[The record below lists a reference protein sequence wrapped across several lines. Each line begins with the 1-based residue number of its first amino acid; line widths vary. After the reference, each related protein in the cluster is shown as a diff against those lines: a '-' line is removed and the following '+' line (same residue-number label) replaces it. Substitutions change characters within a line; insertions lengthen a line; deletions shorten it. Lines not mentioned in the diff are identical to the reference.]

1 MSIFSSANEIFDRC
15 LHNKNL
21 YSIQLSFKQFH
32 QALNY
37 HCKDWIHHY
46 GQHLYIKMSNKLKEI
61 NEILNNLSQGLHHD
75 ADTVPDL
82 KFVLNIIDEIN
93 QQQESIEHSINDIE
107 QSYRILHQHQFE
119 CPQSEWVLIQTL
131 SPRLME
137 LIKQSRAIQYRLKPI
152 RERFRDI
159 IQYDIEL
166 FQRMADEL
174 VNRFDQY
181 GPHTI
186 GNDLNQIFLLVKQY
200 EKELNKI
207 EQQKLELINV
217 MKLFHIPL
225 INYPHLIRLQKEI
238 NNLNILFDL
247 YHDFKRNEKIWSN
260 ILWTELDMN
269 ELIINVDLFI
279 KHFRR
284 LSSDIKTTV
293 VGYAVEKY
301 LTGD

>member
-32 QALNY
+32 QALKY

-107 QSYRILHQHQFE
+107 QSYRILHQHHFE

-131 SPRLME
+131 SPRL
-137 LIKQSRAIQYRLKPI
+137 
-152 RERFRDI
+152 
-159 IQYDIEL
+159 
-166 FQRMADEL
+166 
-174 VNRFDQY
+174 
-181 GPHTI
+181 
-186 GNDLNQIFLLVKQY
+186 IFLRQP
-200 EKELNKI
+200 
-207 EQQKLELINV
+207 QLIFALYSEV
-217 MKLFHIPL
+217 QLDESIS
-225 INYPHLIRLQKEI
+225 YPMDSSVSHCA
-238 NNLNILFDL
+238 D
-247 YHDFKRNEKIWSN
+247 RNTDE
-260 ILWTELDMN
+260 
-269 ELIINVDLFI
+269 V
-279 KHFRR
+279 HF
-284 LSSDIKTTV
+284 V
-293 VGYAVEKY
+293 VS
-301 LTGD
+301 